1 MTTIGS
7 ILIGKIIFYYIVDL
21 AQKGMKY
28 FQGKPNYKKEVK
40 SILDSIADNKNV
52 IEDISKMIDPKKGID
67 NNTAESIVNMG
78 YIKTQI
84 IKMVDSTNGELDE
97 TELKNQLKTILIKS
111 WTPMSSVAIEKVKK
125 DLK

>member
-1 MTTIGS
+1 LGS
-7 ILIGKIIFYYIVDL
+7 IIVGKILFYYVVDL
-21 AQKGMKY
+21 AERGMKY

-40 SILDSIADNKNV
+40 KILDSIADNKNV
-52 IEDISKMIDPKKGID
+52 IEDMSKMIDPKRGID

-78 YIKTQI
+78 YVQTQI
-84 IKMVDSTNGELDE
+84 IKVVDSTNGELDE

-111 WTPMSSVAIEKVKK
+111 WTPMSGNAVEKVKK

>member
-1 MTTIGS
+1 LGS

-21 AQKGMKY
+21 GEKGMRY

-40 SILDSIADNKNV
+40 NILDSISNNKNV
-52 IEDISKMIDPKKGID
+52 IEDISKIIDPKKGID
-67 NNTAESIVNMG
+67 NSTAEDIVNMG

-84 IKMVDSTNGELDE
+84 IKLVDSTNGELDE

-111 WTPMSSVAIEKVKK
+111 WTPMSNVAIEKVKK

>member
-1 MTTIGS
+1 
-7 ILIGKIIFYYIVDL
+7 
-21 AQKGMKY
+21 MKY
-28 FQGKPNYKKEVK
+28 FQGKPIYKKEVK

-52 IEDISKMIDPKKGID
+52 IQDISKMIDTKRGID
-67 NNTAESIVNMG
+67 NNTAEDIVNMG

-84 IKMVDSTNGELDE
+84 TKLVDNTNGELDE

-111 WTPMSSVAIEKVKK
+111 WTPMSNVAIEKVKK

>member
-1 MTTIGS
+1 MR
-7 ILIGKIIFYYIVDL
+7 
-21 AQKGMKY
+21 Y

-40 SILDSIADNKNV
+40 NILDSISNNKNV
-52 IEDISKMIDPKKGID
+52 IEDISKIIDPKKGID
-67 NNTAESIVNMG
+67 NSTAEDIVNMG

-84 IKMVDSTNGELDE
+84 IKLVDGTNGELDE

-111 WTPMSSVAIEKVKK
+111 WTPMSNVAIEKVKK

>member
-1 MTTIGS
+1 
-7 ILIGKIIFYYIVDL
+7 
-21 AQKGMKY
+21 MKY

-40 SILDSIADNKNV
+40 SILDSIADNKSV
-52 IEDISKMIDPKKGID
+52 IQDISKMIDTKRGID
-67 NNTAESIVNMG
+67 NNTAENIVNIG

-84 IKMVDSTNGELDE
+84 TKLVDNANGELDE

-111 WTPMSSVAIEKVKK
+111 WTPMSNVAIEKVKK

>member
-1 MTTIGS
+1 
-7 ILIGKIIFYYIVDL
+7 
-21 AQKGMKY
+21 MKY
-28 FQGKPNYKKEVK
+28 FQGKPIYKKEVK

-52 IEDISKMIDPKKGID
+52 IQDISKMIDTKRGID

-84 IKMVDSTNGELDE
+84 TKLVDSANGELDE

-111 WTPMSSVAIEKVKK
+111 WTPMSNVAIEKVKK

>member
-1 MTTIGS
+1 LGE
-7 ILIGKIIFYYIVDL
+7 
-21 AQKGMKY
+21 KGMRY

-40 SILDSIADNKNV
+40 NILDSISNNKNV
-52 IEDISKMIDPKKGID
+52 IEDISKIIDPKKGID
-67 NNTAESIVNMG
+67 NSTAEDIVNMG

-84 IKMVDSTNGELDE
+84 IKMVDNTNGELDE

-111 WTPMSSVAIEKVKK
+111 WIPMSSVAIEKVKK

>member
-1 MTTIGS
+1 
-7 ILIGKIIFYYIVDL
+7 L
-21 AQKGMKY
+21 AEKGMRY

-40 SILDSIADNKNV
+40 KILDSIADNKNV

-67 NNTAESIVNMG
+67 NSTAEDIVNMG
-78 YIKTQI
+78 YVKTQI

-97 TELKNQLKTILIKS
+97 TELKNQLKTILVKS
-111 WTPMSSVAIEKVKK
+111 WTPMINVAIEKAKK

>member
-1 MTTIGS
+1 MRA
-7 ILIGKIIFYYIVDL
+7 ILTEISLLSSFC
-21 AQKGMKY
+21 
-28 FQGKPNYKKEVK
+28 
-40 SILDSIADNKNV
+40 DNKNV

-67 NNTAESIVNMG
+67 NSTAEDIVNMG

-111 WTPMSSVAIEKVKK
+111 WTPMSNVAIEKVKK

>member
-1 MTTIGS
+1 MGS
-7 ILIGKIIFYYIVDL
+7 AILGRILMYYFYELVIT
-21 AQKGMKY
+21 GMKY
-28 FQGKPNYKKEVK
+28 FQGKPIYKKEVK

-52 IEDISKMIDPKKGID
+52 IQDISKMIDTKRGID
-67 NNTAESIVNMG
+67 NNTAEDIVNMG

-84 IKMVDSTNGELDE
+84 TKLVDSTNGELDE

-111 WTPMSSVAIEKVKK
+111 WTPMSNVAIEKVKK

>member
-1 MTTIGS
+1 LGE
-7 ILIGKIIFYYIVDL
+7 
-21 AQKGMKY
+21 KGMRY

-40 SILDSIADNKNV
+40 NILDSISNNKNV
-52 IEDISKMIDPKKGID
+52 IEDISKIIDPKKGID
-67 NNTAESIVNMG
+67 NSTAEDIVNMG

-84 IKMVDSTNGELDE
+84 IKLVDSTNGELDE

-111 WTPMSSVAIEKVKK
+111 WTPMSNVAIEKVKK

>member
-1 MTTIGS
+1 MR
-7 ILIGKIIFYYIVDL
+7 
-21 AQKGMKY
+21 Y

-40 SILDSIADNKNV
+40 KILDSIADNKNV

-67 NNTAESIVNMG
+67 NSTAEDIVNMG
-78 YIKTQI
+78 YVKTQI

-97 TELKNQLKTILIKS
+97 TELKNQLKTILVKS
-111 WTPMSSVAIEKVKK
+111 WTPMINVAIEKAKK

>member
-1 MTTIGS
+1 
-7 ILIGKIIFYYIVDL
+7 
-21 AQKGMKY
+21 MKY

-40 SILDSIADNKNV
+40 KILDSIADNKNV

-67 NNTAESIVNMG
+67 NSTAEDIVNMG
-78 YIKTQI
+78 YVKTQI

-97 TELKNQLKTILIKS
+97 TELKNQLKTILVKS
-111 WTPMSSVAIEKVKK
+111 WTPMINVAIEKAKK

>member
-1 MTTIGS
+1 LGE
-7 ILIGKIIFYYIVDL
+7 
-21 AQKGMKY
+21 KGMRY

-40 SILDSIADNKNV
+40 NILDSISNNKNV
-52 IEDISKMIDPKKGID
+52 IEDISKIIDPKKGID
-67 NNTAESIVNMG
+67 NSTAEDIVNMG

-84 IKMVDSTNGELDE
+84 IKLVDGTNGELDE

-111 WTPMSSVAIEKVKK
+111 WTPMSNVAIEKVKK

>member
-1 MTTIGS
+1 MKWS
-7 ILIGKIIFYYIVDL
+7 K
-21 AQKGMKY
+21 KGCSVRLENEIDRTDAGGNG
-28 FQGKPNYKKEVK
+28 QKPNYKKEVK

-67 NNTAESIVNMG
+67 NSTAEDIVNMG

-84 IKMVDSTNGELDE
+84 IKIVDSTNGELDE

-111 WTPMSSVAIEKVKK
+111 WTPMSNVAIEKVKK

>member
-1 MTTIGS
+1 
-7 ILIGKIIFYYIVDL
+7 
-21 AQKGMKY
+21 MKY
-28 FQGKPNYKKEVK
+28 FQGKPIYKKEVK

-52 IEDISKMIDPKKGID
+52 IQDISKMIDTKRGID
-67 NNTAESIVNMG
+67 NNTAEDIVNMG

-84 IKMVDSTNGELDE
+84 TKLVDSTNGELDE

-111 WTPMSSVAIEKVKK
+111 WPPMSNVAIEKVKK